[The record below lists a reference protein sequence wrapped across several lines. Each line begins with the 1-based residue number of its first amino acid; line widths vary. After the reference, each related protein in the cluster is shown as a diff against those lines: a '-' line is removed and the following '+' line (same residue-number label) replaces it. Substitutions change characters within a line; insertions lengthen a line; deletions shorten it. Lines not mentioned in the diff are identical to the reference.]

1 MLMVMQ
7 VVPLNDV
14 LFLLSRSFISPE
26 RSFPLPQEGNG
37 QQPCPAFAKFPGPEA
52 EILWA
57 GDRPTTLVSAS
68 IRERI
73 VSKRNRSNRNEKL
86 PALFAPIMQPKLVQF
101 VSGLLRSLTTR
112 THPYEELHDSTK
124 LQDMV

>member
-1 MLMVMQ
+1 MTFCSYF
-7 VVPLNDV
+7 PAA
-14 LFLLSRSFISPE
+14 LSRRNALSRCRKKETGSSYARRSLSFQGRKPKFSGLWIV
-26 RSFPLPQEGNG
+26 
-37 QQPCPAFAKFPGPEA
+37 QQ
-52 EILWA
+52 
-57 GDRPTTLVSAS
+57 RPST
-68 IRERI
+68 REYEERI

>member
-37 QQPCPAFAKFPGPEA
+37 QQPCTAFAKFPRPEA

-57 GDRPTTLVSAS
+57 LDRPT
-68 IRERI
+68 
-73 VSKRNRSNRNEKL
+73 
-86 PALFAPIMQPKLVQF
+86 APVNA
-101 VSGLLRSLTTR
+101 
-112 THPYEELHDSTK
+112 
-124 LQDMV
+124 